1 MSTQQASHRRAD
13 VWLVGLA
20 IVVVALG
27 VGRFADRFGLIVV
40 LLVVF
45 FAIIFA
51 PVFLLV
57 RGVWSVEA
65 RRARQRRQDILTYA
79 AAHGFTVATGD
90 WTFNDCG
97 FFLFNQHGGF
107 DNALTGSWN
116 GVPLTYCEYRYTHS
130 MGKSAVTFSYSCV
143 ILPLGMR
150 IPAVSVAS
158 PSGRGGVGYS
168 PSAQRV
174 QLESIEFNERF
185 EVDSINTAFAV
196 ELIDSRMIETLL
208 GIDPH
213 CSVVFGPEYLMVF
226 KPQPHPDELGSVFD
240 AALAVM
246 PRIPQLV
253 RAEAPVL
260 AARDPL
266 GQRTG
271 PRPAAQRRMVN
282 VWSFAAGLVA
292 LAGGVAS
299 NGLGQFG
306 TSLGIQ
312 PAATAAPAAPT
323 PQQGSLGTSF
333 TETDDLGNTMSIALG
348 PVIDPAHGT
357 NEFDQPRTGN
367 RLVATEFKLTGI
379 RGSSADNANNDASLI
394 DDNHH
399 VYAADLDDVSECTNF
414 TNGDYKVAPNQST
427 TGCVVFQVPIGVTVL
442 QVKWIPEVG
451 GATTIWDVP

>member
-1 MSTQQASHRRAD
+1 MSTPEASRHRTL
-13 VWLVGLA
+13 VWLIGLA
-20 IVVVALG
+20 IVVVAFA
-27 VGRFADRFGLIVV
+27 VGRVADRFGLIVV

-51 PVFLLV
+51 PVLLLV
-57 RGVWSVEA
+57 RGMWSVEA
-65 RRARQRRQDILTYA
+65 RRARQRRQDILTFA

-90 WTFNDCG
+90 WTFDNCG
-97 FFLFNQHGGF
+97 FFLFEQHGGF

-130 MGKSAVTFSYSCV
+130 TGRSAVTFSYSCV

-150 IPAVSVAS
+150 IPAVSVAT

-174 QLESIEFNERF
+174 QLESIEFNERY
-185 EVDSINTAFAV
+185 EVESVNTAFAV

-213 CSVVFGPEYLMVF
+213 CSVAFGPEFLMVF

-240 AALAVM
+240 GALAVIQ
-246 PRIPQLV
+246 RIPQLV

-266 GQRTG
+266 GRRTG
-271 PRPAAQRRMVN
+271 PRPAAQRKMVN
-282 VWSFAAGLVA
+282 LWSFAAGLVA

-312 PAATAAPAAPT
+312 PAATAAPT
-323 PQQGSLGTSF
+323 PQHGSLGTSF
-333 TETDDLGNTMSIALG
+333 TETDDSNNTMRIALG
-348 PVIDPAHGT
+348 SVIDPAHGASD
-357 NEFDQPRTGN
+357 FDQPSAGN
-367 RLVATEFKLTGI
+367 RFVATNFKLTGI
-379 RGSSADNANNDASLI
+379 SGSSADDANNDALLVG
-394 DDNHH
+394 DNHH

-414 TNGDYKVAPNQST
+414 TNGDYKVEPNQSS
-427 TGCVVFQVPIGVTVL
+427 TGCVVFQMPIGVTVM
-442 QVKWIPEVG
+442 QVKWIPELG

>member
-1 MSTQQASHRRAD
+1 MSTQQVSRRRAFE
-13 VWLVGLA
+13 WLIGLA
-20 IVVVALG
+20 IVVVAFA

-51 PVFLLV
+51 PVLLLV

-65 RRARQRRQDILTYA
+65 RRARQRRQDILTFA

-90 WTFNDCG
+90 WTFDDCG
-97 FFLFNQHGGF
+97 FFLFDQHGGF
-107 DNALTGSWN
+107 DNALSGSWN
-116 GVPLTYCEYRYTHS
+116 GVPLTYCEYRYTRS
-130 MGKSAVTFSYSCV
+130 TGRSAVTFSYSCV

-158 PSGRGGVGYS
+158 ASGRGGVGYS

-174 QLESIEFNERF
+174 QLESIDFNQRF

-226 KPQPHPDELGSVFD
+226 KPQPHPEELGSIFD
-240 AALAVM
+240 AALAVIQ
-246 PRIPQLV
+246 RIPQLV
-253 RAEAPVL
+253 RSEAPVL

-271 PRPAAQRRMVN
+271 PRRAAQRRMLN

-312 PAATAAPAAPT
+312 PAATAAPT

-333 TETDDLGNTMSIALG
+333 TETDDSSNTMSIALG
-348 PVIDPAHGT
+348 SVIDPAHGT
-357 NEFDQPRTGN
+357 SDFDQPSTGN
-367 RLVATEFKLTGI
+367 RFVAAEFKLTGI
-379 RGSSADNANNDASLI
+379 RGSSADNANNNASLI
-394 DDNHH
+394 GDNHH
-399 VYAADLDDVSECTNF
+399 VYVADLDDVSECTNF
-414 TNGDYKVAPNQST
+414 TSGDYKVAPNQSSA
-427 TGCVVFQVPIGVTVL
+427 GCVVFQVPVGVTVL
-442 QVKWIPEVG
+442 QVKWTPEFG
-451 GATTIWDVP
+451 GTATIWDVP